1 MDKAA
6 LAVPPGSHGIIC
18 AFSDVMNY
26 INWKHAAPSFLNFAL
41 DPEKFGK
48 AAFYRAIMENA
59 ALVTLGHLR
68 LVEQATGSRPE
79 KIVFAGGASKS
90 ALWPQ
95 IMADVLGIPVEIPVV
110 KEATALGAALLAGK
124 GIGLYPDIKE
134 AARRLGK
141 IEKTFLPDKTN
152 RDVYERSFEN
162 WKAAYAPQLALSDNK
177 TTKSMWSAPGL

>member
-1 MDKAA
+1 MYKAA

-18 AFSDVMNY
+18 VFSDVMNY
-26 INWKHAAPSFLNFAL
+26 INWKHAAPSFLNFEL
-41 DPEKFGK
+41 DPEKFSK

-59 ALVTLGHLR
+59 ALVTFGHML
-68 LVEQATGSRPE
+68 LVEEATGNRPE

-90 ALWPQ
+90 ALWAQ
-95 IMADVLGIPVEIPVV
+95 IMADVFGIPVDVPVV

-141 IEKTFLPDKTN
+141 IEKTYLPGKAN
-152 RDVYERSFEN
+152 QEVYRRSYEN
-162 WKAAYAPQLALSDNK
+162 WKAAYAPQLLLSDNRI
-177 TTKSMWSAPGL
+177 TKYTWRAPGL